1 MVKIMIVGK
10 CPHHKLNESVKTYMR
25 TDKPAYPDFVKKVE
39 NWIAQI
45 TDESLKSY
53 AVYECPDDKIVESM
67 AALTKRYNFYASVEG
82 YTYKMELLTEADA
95 AIKDFLKK

>member
-10 CPHHKLNESVKTYMR
+10 CPLNKLNESVKTYMR
-25 TDKPAYPDFVKKVE
+25 TDKPAYPDFIKKVE
-39 NWIAQI
+39 NWVAQI
-45 TDESLKSY
+45 TEERLKSY
-53 AVYECPDDKIVESM
+53 AVYECPDDKILDGM

-82 YTYKMELLTEADA
+82 YTYKMELLTDADA

>member
-1 MVKIMIVGK
+1 
-10 CPHHKLNESVKTYMR
+10 MR
-25 TDKPAYPDFVKKVE
+25 TDKPAYPDFLKKVE

-45 TDESLKSY
+45 TDDRLKSY

-67 AALTKRYNFYASVEG
+67 SALAKRYNFYASVEG
-82 YTYKMELLTEADA
+82 YTYTMELLT